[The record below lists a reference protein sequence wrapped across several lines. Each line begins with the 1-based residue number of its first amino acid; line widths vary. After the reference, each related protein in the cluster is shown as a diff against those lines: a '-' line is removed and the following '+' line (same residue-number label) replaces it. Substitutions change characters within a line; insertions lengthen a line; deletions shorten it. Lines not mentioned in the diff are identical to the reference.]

1 MSYIQTVSRI
11 AFLAS
16 FFLAACVGN
25 SARATLFP
33 SEHFS
38 ARAPSGNASYGSLLP
53 NFLIQESIPSW
64 NSAGPSNPEIEFN
77 LLGWSPADDLPQVVN
92 QVPEVYRLSE
102 LRLAGPP
109 LGNDQVALKATYLAT
124 QLLETQIAADQL
136 TGVRNGAPN
145 LRLAL
150 RSQTKSS
157 VSWVTLV
164 EFSVYGS
171 LALLALGAVGLTV
184 FNWNRR
190 RLKRLKFER
199 FSNIQESDLMMARL
213 SQPFPPGSW
222 AEFNSLDESFSPT
235 NGSTSSSN

>member
-1 MSYIQTVSRI
+1 MSYIQKVSRT

-16 FFLAACVGN
+16 FCLAACVGN

-33 SEHFS
+33 SEHLG

-64 NSAGPSNPEIEFN
+64 NSTGPSTPEIEFN

-136 TGVRNGAPN
+136 TGVRNRAPN

-190 RLKRLKFER
+190 RLKRLKFES

-213 SQPFPPGSW
+213 SQPFPQRSW

>member
-16 FFLAACVGN
+16 FCLAACVGN

-33 SEHFS
+33 SEHLGS
-38 ARAPSGNASYGSLLP
+38 RALSGNASYGSLLP

-109 LGNDQVALKATYLAT
+109 LGNDHVALKATYLA
-124 QLLETQIAADQL
+124 TQIAADQL
-136 TGVRNGAPN
+136 TGVRNRARN
-145 LRLAL
+145 LRLAV

-190 RLKRLKFER
+190 RLKRLKFES